1 MAEHCTRVH
10 FLFINQHLYLDGQ
23 LGHDVEGLRAGVED
37 VVDDDLRLEPSLKT
51 GECSLDKYLEPF
63 KDFVI

>member
-1 MAEHCTRVH
+1 MHCTRVH

-51 GECSLDKYLEPF
+51 SECSLDKYLEPF